1 MERKAS
7 HTVLSSMPTV
17 TETGLSA
24 DRGTPAWRGVLGFP
38 AVKVV
43 PPASLTVMDCAQGKL
58 WRMWSRYILTE
69 GTSASFNPRSLMC
82 ATSCPM

>member
-58 WRMWSRYILTE
+58 WRMWSRYVLTE
-69 GTSASFNPRSLMC
+69 GTSASFNPRSLM
-82 ATSCPM
+82 